1 MFYFVFSATYK
12 EFFLR
17 VVDLFRECGEQ
28 YRGIEELLDGFAHE
42 DLTFISSSSGQNKL
56 LEVSNGLFDDED
68 DEDRDDCSPKK
79 KARVRRAHY

>member
-17 VVDLFRECGEQ
+17 VTDLFRECGEQ

-42 DLTFISSSSGQNKL
+42 DLSFISSSSSSSGQNKL
-56 LEVSNGLFDDED
+56 LEVSNGMFDDED

-79 KARVRRAHY
+79 KLG